1 MSDICDN
8 FYNVTMTG
16 RICYIFMCIEK
27 YLVTLYPNRNW
38 KPVAKKMWQWTS
50 HRYWTESRDI
60 YSEAVPEYILEFNS
74 FDETNEKSYD
84 GKLKKEDYDEI
95 VKCFSGIT
103 KGNEEDEICKVLMIP
118 IDFGNIFEGS
128 SIFYAEPYVQ
138 ELIKDIERILSK
150 HNIPLP
156 EKSKLKPFIYDRG
169 KKRRIDEKEDGW
181 GEVCNTEYLSIILN

>member
-1 MSDICDN
+1 M
-8 FYNVTMTG
+8 
-16 RICYIFMCIEK
+16 
-27 YLVTLYPNRNW
+27 
-38 KPVAKKMWQWTS
+38 
-50 HRYWTESRDI
+50 
-60 YSEAVPEYILEFNS
+60 EFKW
-74 FDETNEKSYD
+74 FDETNEWSYD

-103 KGNEEDEICKVLMIP
+103 KGNAEDEICKVLMIP
-118 IDFGNIFEGS
+118 FDFGSICEGTCIS
-128 SIFYAEPYVQ
+128 GAEPYVQ

-156 EKSKLKPFIYDRG
+156 EKSKLKPFIYNRG